1 LKTDASGSWTYA
13 WDYENRLKQ
22 ASVSGGD
29 VFSYF
34 YDALGRRVRRTSS
47 VTGTVDFV
55 YDGVD
60 VITDRD
66 SAGATLASYL
76 NAPGIDN
83 KLRQTSAVGSLY
95 FLGDHLQ
102 STRMLTD
109 ASGAVTTTLDYDSF
123 GNVVNGSAF
132 TRYTYTGR
140 EIDSETAQMYY
151 RARWYNPVNGTFLS
165 EDPKRFRGGLNLY
178 AYTKNSPVNFT
189 DPNGTVPVVAI
200 IGAVIVVEFG
210 IHYYLSNRAWKIFPN
225 NDQHG
230 RAKHCYVNCM
240 STRIHGNPVWPTIFD
255 VAQEVPDLIGGLF
268 RGSLG
273 QEIRESGGDMAVDHL
288 GQALAPV
295 ITKSCEELCRPCR
308 NF

>member
-1 LKTDASGSWTYA
+1 M
-13 WDYENRLKQ
+13 RL
-22 ASVSGGD
+22 
-29 VFSYF
+29 
-34 YDALGRRVRRTSS
+34 
-47 VTGTVDFV
+47 
-55 YDGVD
+55 
-60 VITDRD
+60 
-66 SAGATLASYL
+66 L

-102 STRMLTD
+102 TTRMLTD

-123 GNVVNGSAF
+123 GNLVNGTAP

-140 EIDSETAQMYY
+140 EIDSDTAQMYY

-178 AYTKNSPVNFT
+178 SYTKNSPVNFT
-189 DPNGTVPVVAI
+189 DPHGTFPVAAVVIGGVI
-200 IGAVIVVEFG
+200 IVEWG
-210 IHYYLSNRAWKIFPN
+210 IHYYLSNRAWKMFPA
-225 NDQHG
+225 NDPHG

-240 STRIHGNPVWPTIFD
+240 STRIHGNPVWPTIID
-255 VAQEVPDLIGGLF
+255 VAQEIPTVIEGLF
-268 RGSLG
+268 SGNLG
-273 QEIRESGGDMAVDHL
+273 GEIKETAGDLAGDHL